1 MSNVRI
7 SPLVSLAVAAVL
19 LSGCGGKVS
28 SEFVAGCKSGGAS
41 EEVCECMYEK
51 LEGHYGF
58 EAMEAMQARNVTPP
72 DFMEKGAVIAAEC
85 RGIEVPKDAAILGE
99 PFVPPSTAAESE
111 ATVVTESADESA
123 VDQAIQIA
131 ASAVSGEE
139 YRDARHSA
147 SGDIDGDGRSDLAV
161 VFTVEVAS
169 ANTAMQNL
177 AAFVRQQ
184 DGGLRFAGS
193 TVVGA
198 QGGASVGRVA
208 IDQGSVVLTTL
219 TLGPND
225 PDCCPSIE
233 TSTRFTLAEGSL
245 KQMQ

>member
-1 MSNVRI
+1 MSNFRI

-51 LEGHYGF
+51 LEGYYGF
-58 EAMEAMQARNVTPP
+58 EAMEAMQTRNVMPP
-72 DFMEKGAVIAAEC
+72 NFMDKGAVIAAEC
-85 RGIEVPKDAAILGE
+85 RGVEIPEEAAILGE
-99 PFVPPSTAAESE
+99 PFVPPSTATESA
-111 ATVVTESADESA
+111 ATVVPESADESA

-139 YRDARHSA
+139 YRDARLSA
-147 SGDIDGDGRSDLAV
+147 SGDIDGDGLSDLAV

-169 ANTAMQNL
+169 ANTATQNL
-177 AAFVRQQ
+177 AAFVRQP
-184 DGGLRFAGS
+184 DGNLRFVGS

-225 PDCCPSIE
+225 PDCCPSVE
-233 TSTRFTLAEGSL
+233 ASTRFTLVEGSL